1 MTISDIV
8 EKLFSFYQ
16 GKSIDLKV
24 VQRFLRDNKVR
35 VTEEVQMQILDAYN
49 RRLIEWHMKHGND
62 IFSEDHM
69 SYVEA
74 RKKLDFILAGV
85 SAKLST
91 DDLVEL
97 KQQVNNVINCAIL
110 WSRK

>member
-1 MTISDIV
+1 MTVSDIV

-24 VQRFLRDNKVR
+24 VQRFLRDNKIR
-35 VTEEVQMQILDAYN
+35 VADESQLMILDTYN
-49 RRLIEWHMKHGND
+49 RRLIEWHMQHGKD

-74 RKKLDFILAGV
+74 RQKLDFILAGV
-85 SAKLST
+85 SSKLST
-91 DDLVEL
+91 DELIEL
-97 KQQVNNVINCAIL
+97 KQQINNVINCAIL